1 MKPCRLGRFSF
12 WGNTKQMKR
21 TFTHCLAALSVL
33 IVLISSSIAFGQAKI
48 NMDDNRWV
56 SIGGGLRTAYRSIE
70 TEAGSGA
77 YLKNFD
83 LDNIRLYVNAQVHK
97 DFQVEFNTDYD
108 GSGDIQVLDAVVK
121 YSPRPYLNIWMGR
134 HLVPSDR
141 ANLDGPFFLN
151 AYDYP
156 GLVSRYPG
164 IFAGR
169 DNGVSVNGDIKGGRF
184 KYAFG
189 MYEGMQSFGEGDS
202 LLYAGR
208 VVANLLAPEPGY
220 YNSSTYY
227 GEKNILAVGFA
238 FQHQSD
244 VVFVAPNNFE
254 GFTGYNVDL
263 LFEKKLN
270 AGTVSL
276 EGAWYNYDYQGQFG
290 DGSGYLA
297 EGGFLFG
304 KPLGIGK
311 LQPYFRYQDF
321 QDANVLDTG
330 LNYIIRGHSARLS
343 AFWTQA
349 DSSVPGDQKTNKF
362 TVGTQFQF

>member
-1 MKPCRLGRFSF
+1 
-12 WGNTKQMKR
+12 MKR

-33 IVLISSSIAFGQAKI
+33 IVLISASVAFGQAKI
-48 NMDDNRWV
+48 NMDDMRWV

-70 TEAGSGA
+70 VKPTSGDSF

-83 LDNIRLYVNAQVHK
+83 LDDIRLYVNAQVHK
-97 DFQVEFNTDYD
+97 DFQVEFNTEYD

-121 YSPRPYLNIWMGR
+121 YSPRPYFNIWMGR

-169 DNGVSVNGDIKGGRF
+169 DNGLSVNGDIKGGKF

-189 MYEGMQSFGEGDS
+189 TYEGMGSFGQGDS

-208 VVANLLAPEPGY
+208 VVANFFDPEPGY

-227 GEKNILAVGFA
+227 GEKNILALGAA
-238 FQHQSD
+238 FQHQAD
-244 VVFVAPNNFE
+244 VVLVNGQPDS
-254 GFTGYNVDL
+254 FTGYNFDL
-263 LFEKKLN
+263 LFEKKLGMG
-270 AGTVSL
+270 AVSL
-276 EGAWYNYDYQGQFG
+276 EGAWYNYDYQDQAG
-290 DGSGYLA
+290 DGSGYFA
-297 EGGFLFG
+297 EGAYLFG
-304 KPLGIGK
+304 KQVGIGK
-311 LQPYFRYQDF
+311 FQPYFRYQDF
-321 QDANVLDTG
+321 KAVSTSDSANIIDTG
-330 LNYIIRGHSARLS
+330 VNYVIRGHQARVS
-343 AFWTQA
+343 AFWSQF
-349 DSSVPGDQKTNKF
+349 DPKVGEKTNRF
-362 TVGTQFQF
+362 TAGAQFQF

>member
-1 MKPCRLGRFSF
+1 
-12 WGNTKQMKR
+12 MKR
-21 TFTHCLAALSVL
+21 TFTHCLAALGVL
-33 IVLISSSIAFGQAKI
+33 IALMSSSIAFGQAKI
-48 NMDDNRWV
+48 NMDDMRWV
-56 SIGGGLRTAYRSIE
+56 SIGGGLRTAFRSTEVQPDAETPGDSYYR
-70 TEAGSGA
+70 
-77 YLKNFD
+77 KNFD
-83 LDNIRLYVNAQVHK
+83 LDDIRLYVNAQVHK
-97 DFQVEFNTDYD
+97 DFQVEFNTEYD
-108 GSGDIQVLDAVVK
+108 GNSNHIQVLDAVVK

-164 IFAGR
+164 LFAGR
-169 DNGVSVNGDIKGGRF
+169 DNGVSVNGDIKGGKF

-189 MYEGMQSFGEGDS
+189 MYEGMQSFGESDS

-227 GEKNILAVGFA
+227 GEKDILAVGFA

-244 VVFVAPNNFE
+244 VVPVGVNFE

-263 LFEKKLN
+263 LFEKKLSGMG
-270 AGTVSL
+270 AVSL
-276 EGAWYNYDYQGQFG
+276 EGAWYNYDYQGQAFLG

-297 EGGFLFG
+297 EGAFLFG
-304 KPLGIGK
+304 KQLGIGK

-321 QDANVLDTG
+321 QAASVLDTG

-349 DSSVPGDQKTNKF
+349 DSGLPGDSKANKF